1 MIFLN
6 EIVDGVYQLKHL
18 YTQSVVDIEHQ
29 LQYNKQEIDLI
40 VLYMDPNHNDVPMN
54 HDVMNDILLKSFQHL
69 FEDENQD
76 LKYQKINLKEKPF
89 VLFLLFTWIWS

>member
-1 MIFLN
+1 
-6 EIVDGVYQLKHL
+6 
-18 YTQSVVDIEHQ
+18 
-29 LQYNKQEIDLI
+29 
-40 VLYMDPNHNDVPMN
+40 MN

-76 LKYQKINLKEKPF
+76 LKYQKINLKEKSF